1 VARLRRSLLSGA
13 LVLTVAGVVLVL
25 LGRGL
30 DTARPVLVLAILF
43 GIAFLMS
50 GGRSHRY

>member
-1 VARLRRSLLSGA
+1 MARLRRSLLSGA

-30 DTARPVLVLAILF
+30 DTARPVLALAILF
-43 GIAFLMS
+43 ALAFLVS
-50 GGRSHRY
+50 GRYRD